1 MEDNPENQAPDP
13 AKRNLFK
20 IFKPRLTPEETPQ
33 PTPEDTP
40 KRDLFSDQRGGLYRR
55 DFMKT
60 VVVGGLVT
68 ALTGMLGWT
77 TIMDGQKKGKA
88 IEPQASKPNPTSTPK
103 PPTPTSTPEKAV
115 DPESLGDIPLLNWI
129 LSLPPNNKRRKQAET
144 VYSARAKT
152 LEQVDRGLWVLAN
165 PSERG
170 KLLGQRYNLRQNSTD
185 PKVREKLTKLDP
197 DLIAWARKENVP
209 VEVLGICLDTYK
221 IAEKVIQKLID
232 KSIKDF
238 RPDLFEDNR
247 FMNLPEDI
255 REEVRAIKDN
265 PDKNP
270 KEIMKNINAGRLMM
284 NRGGMAMLMNYET
297 GGFVNIGNGIALEE
311 LKSTYSQSAQEQL
324 QEIAERTSKITGLNY
339 VAANIP
345 GSVWTPGNI
354 SGGAIGPQFMPGA
367 VLEMMNLFES
377 VWETLNIFHPSWAVI
392 ASWVFLARSQYVGKG
407 EKGENLYREGY
418 LRGLEDFAAIIR
430 EFTLG
435 KWNPNENQIKTVI
448 GTANSYSN
456 KYD

>member
-1 MEDNPENQAPDP
+1 
-13 AKRNLFK
+13 
-20 IFKPRLTPEETPQ
+20 
-33 PTPEDTP
+33 
-40 KRDLFSDQRGGLYRR
+40 
-55 DFMKT
+55 
-60 VVVGGLVT
+60 
-68 ALTGMLGWT
+68 
-77 TIMDGQKKGKA
+77 
-88 IEPQASKPNPTSTPK
+88 
-103 PPTPTSTPEKAV
+103 
-115 DPESLGDIPLLNWI
+115 
-129 LSLPPNNKRRKQAET
+129 
-144 VYSARAKT
+144 
-152 LEQVDRGLWVLAN
+152 
-165 PSERG
+165 
-170 KLLGQRYNLRQNSTD
+170 
-185 PKVREKLTKLDP
+185 
-197 DLIAWARKENVP
+197 
-209 VEVLGICLDTYK
+209 
-221 IAEKVIQKLID
+221 
-232 KSIKDF
+232 
-238 RPDLFEDNR
+238 
-247 FMNLPEDI
+247 
-255 REEVRAIKDN
+255 
-265 PDKNP
+265 
-270 KEIMKNINAGRLMM
+270 
-284 NRGGMAMLMNYET
+284 MLMNYET

-377 VWETLNIFHPSWAVI
+377 VW
-392 ASWVFLARSQYVGKG
+392 FLARSQYVGKG